1 MIIKRNNYLEIIPEN
16 SFEYSVVKQI
26 ITRECV
32 RDNPLYIK
40 AKKTN
45 RFQKDLSRY
54 IKTYKEAKDKFY
66 IYKANQR
73 VLDMLLD
80 ANLPY
85 RFEDGRVSN
94 KIDIEL
100 KKGPRD
106 KEQKIAIDKLMYHFT
121 EGFGYGCLNA
131 APAAGKTYM
140 AVNLITKLREKTLIV
155 IDMGLLL
162 DQFIKSL
169 TFFTDLT
176 VDDIGI
182 VSDGKVDVEGKKIII
197 ATVQTLI
204 KKEGLMDQLSKE
216 IGFLIVDE
224 VHVASSNTFQLVI
237 PKFRPMYQLGLSG
250 SHERDDKMEFLTQE
264 SVGPIA
270 AEIEREALIEAG
282 SIMTPILRP
291 IFLKDD
297 DKFDKYNRDGVDF
310 RSVVNNYY
318 NCPKTIEKISK
329 FVNYHYNN
337 GRSQLL
343 ICKEKNVINAYYN
356 KLLEIILGE
365 DFIKECKKE
374 IDSDIEKIKLE
385 MLSIEN
391 EPLENFSTKKD
402 LNLLENKKMS
412 RSEFKKKYQVKKD
425 KKINELSK
433 KLDIILKKDWKSSKL
448 AKENE
453 KFNSVVI
460 ITGDAN
466 SVERER
472 IIDEANSGKIKILIT
487 SVVLD
492 KAVSINRLDTLHLL
506 FSTRERANTIQRVGR
521 ISRTFTGKTD
531 AVVYDYIYDHYMS
544 FYQFDNAAGECR
556 MHVHRKF
563 TQVNQTN
570 DLFIKFLKSRFR
582 DNFYLT
588 KKEQDDFEQIK
599 KRYIMEIS

>member
-1 MIIKRNNYLEIIPEN
+1 
-16 SFEYSVVKQI
+16 
-26 ITRECV
+26 
-32 RDNPLYIK
+32 
-40 AKKTN
+40 
-45 RFQKDLSRY
+45 
-54 IKTYKEAKDKFY
+54 
-66 IYKANQR
+66 
-73 VLDMLLD
+73 
-80 ANLPY
+80 
-85 RFEDGRVSN
+85 
-94 KIDIEL
+94 
-100 KKGPRD
+100 
-106 KEQKIAIDKLMYHFT
+106 
-121 EGFGYGCLNA
+121 
-131 APAAGKTYM
+131 M

-270 AEIEREALIEAG
+270 AEIEREALIKAG

-412 RSEFKKKYQVKKD
+412 KSEFKKKYQVKKD

-460 ITGDAN
+460 ITGDA
-466 SVERER
+466 SSTERER

>member
-1 MIIKRNNYLEIIPEN
+1 
-16 SFEYSVVKQI
+16 
-26 ITRECV
+26 
-32 RDNPLYIK
+32 
-40 AKKTN
+40 
-45 RFQKDLSRY
+45 
-54 IKTYKEAKDKFY
+54 
-66 IYKANQR
+66 
-73 VLDMLLD
+73 
-80 ANLPY
+80 
-85 RFEDGRVSN
+85 
-94 KIDIEL
+94 
-100 KKGPRD
+100 
-106 KEQKIAIDKLMYHFT
+106 
-121 EGFGYGCLNA
+121 
-131 APAAGKTYM
+131 M

-176 VDDIGI
+176 IDDIGI

-412 RSEFKKKYQVKKD
+412 KSEFKKKYQVKKD
-425 KKINELSK
+425 KKISELSK

-460 ITGDAN
+460 ITGDAS

-556 MHVHRKF
+556 MHVHKNF
-563 TQVNQTN
+563 TKVNETN